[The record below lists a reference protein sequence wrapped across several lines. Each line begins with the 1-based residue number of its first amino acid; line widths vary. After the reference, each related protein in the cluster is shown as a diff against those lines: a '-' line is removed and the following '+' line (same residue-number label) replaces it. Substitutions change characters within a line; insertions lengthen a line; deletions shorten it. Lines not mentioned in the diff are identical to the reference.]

1 MQCLKEFTITIAPA
15 GGGCNGL
22 PRLPA
27 DGTWSEVFLS
37 PGSTYT
43 FDGATGAASLVS
55 TAAVSSS
62 GSRETDVCNSG
73 AAYTYT
79 VDLAYTIIGAPFNL
93 PPFFEPRL
101 ILTLSINNI
110 AVMVDTSPIL
120 GNGSVG
126 TLSVNTII
134 PGDSASRNI
143 DVTIEW
149 DALANNPPP
158 TSTASCTLT
167 GTVT

>member
-1 MQCLKEFTITIAPA
+1 MECSKEFTIVVNAA
-15 GGGCNGL
+15 SAGCNGL
-22 PRLPA
+22 PQLPA
-27 DGTWSEVFLS
+27 DGTWSETFLS

-55 TAAVSSS
+55 TVASVS
-62 GSRETDVCNSG
+62 GARETDVCNSG

-79 VDLAYTIIGAPFNL
+79 VDLDYTIVGAPFNF

-101 ILTLSINNI
+101 ILTLSINAI

-120 GNGSVG
+120 GDTSVG
-126 TLSVNTII
+126 SLSVNTII

-143 DVTIEW
+143 RVTITW
-149 DALANNPPP
+149 DALPNGPPP
-158 TSTASCTLT
+158 STTANCTLT